1 MTLNAGR
8 ITHQRFLSGVIALRK
23 RSIIILLL
31 ASAVGIVLLSVSPAL
46 AEGTTK
52 SVKEIA
58 TALDT
63 VWVLVA
69 GALVFFMQAGF
80 FFLEGGLTRAK
91 NVSNAMLKGAM
102 DFCLGALIFWA
113 IGFAIMFG
121 TDKGGFIGTNGFV
134 SNAVNPARGHI
145 PLYVF
150 LFFQIAFAGAAA
162 TILAGGI
169 AERFKFSAYV
179 IATLCITG
187 LIYPFVGHW
196 IWAEGGWLNRLGMI
210 DFAGS
215 TVVHTVGGVCAF
227 MGALI
232 VGPRVGKYN
241 KDGTANAI
249 PGHSIP
255 MAALGTFILWL
266 GWYGF
271 NPGSTLHASPAIAHI
286 VMTTTLAASAGGTA
300 TMFLTWYR
308 YGKPDVSMSMNG
320 ILAGLVAVTAGCASV
335 SMISAAIIG
344 LVAGILVV
352 FAVEFVDKRIRVDD
366 PVGAVSVHAVNGIWG
381 TLAVG
386 LFAQASYGRANGITA
401 VNGLFFGGG
410 VKQLGLQA
418 LGSLTTVAW
427 VAVTA
432 GLLFLA
438 MKKTIGLRVDD
449 ADQRRGLDITE
460 HNVDAYPDFQQVT
473 EEEVVI

>member
-1 MTLNAGR
+1 MELKKRCRLACATAAG
-8 ITHQRFLSGVIALRK
+8 L
-23 RSIIILLL
+23 IIP
-31 ASAVGIVLLSVSPAL
+31 VLIPAAAL
-46 AEGTTK
+46 AAGTTK
-52 SVKEIA
+52 SASEIS

-63 VWVLVA
+63 VWVLLA

-80 FFLEGGLTRAK
+80 FFLEGGLIRAR
-91 NVSNAMLKGAM
+91 NVSNAMLKGAV
-102 DFCLGALIFWA
+102 DFCLGALVYWMV
-113 IGFAIMFG
+113 GYAIMFG
-121 TDKGGFIGTNGFV
+121 ADKGGFIGSGGFFV
-134 SNAVNPARGHI
+134 NAANPTRGQL

-179 IATLCITG
+179 IATVCVTG

-196 IWAEGGWLNRLGMI
+196 IWAEGGWLARLGMI

-227 MGALI
+227 FGALM
-232 VGPRVGKYN
+232 VGPRLGKYN
-241 KDGTANAI
+241 PDGTVNAI

-271 NPGSTLHASPAIAHI
+271 NPGSTLQASPAIAHI
-286 VMTTTLAASAGGTA
+286 AMTTTLAASAGGTTA
-300 TMFLTWYR
+300 MFLTWGR
-308 YGKPDVSMSMNG
+308 YGKPDVSMTFNG
-320 ILAGLVAVTAGCASV
+320 TLAGLVAVTAGCASV
-335 SMISAAIIG
+335 SMVSSVIIG
-344 LVAGILVV
+344 LVAGVLVV
-352 FAVEFVDKRIRVDD
+352 FSVEFVDRKLRIDD

-386 LFAQASYGRANGITA
+386 LFAQAAYGKANGIAA

-410 VKQLGLQA
+410 FKQLGLQA
-418 LGSLTTVAW
+418 LGSVSTVAW
-427 VAVTA
+427 ASATA
-432 GLLFLA
+432 YLMFLVI
-438 MKKTIGLRVDD
+438 KKIVGLRVDD
-449 ADQRRGLDITE
+449 AGQEAGLDLSE
-460 HNVDAYPDFQQVT
+460 HGVEAYPDFQPAI
-473 EEEVVI
+473 EEKGAA